1 MIRTF
6 SNSITLEDSNF
17 QNSAVV
23 ISHTDTPTSFSHI
36 DSVIISFNVQVHLLD
51 FIAWTL
57 RNEGNDMYWLDPD
70 GGSHSNAFQ
79 AYCDMTSHNGGW
91 TMGYTT
97 DE

>member
-23 ISHTDTPTSFSHI
+23 ISHTDTPNSFSHI
-36 DSVIISFNVQVHLLD
+36 DSVIISFNVWVHLLD

-57 RNEGNDMYWLDPD
+57 RNEVFPGVM
-70 GGSHSNAFQ
+70 A
-79 AYCDMTSHNGGW
+79 CTGW
-91 TMGYTT
+91 TRMEEAISMHFRPTVT
-97 DE
+97 